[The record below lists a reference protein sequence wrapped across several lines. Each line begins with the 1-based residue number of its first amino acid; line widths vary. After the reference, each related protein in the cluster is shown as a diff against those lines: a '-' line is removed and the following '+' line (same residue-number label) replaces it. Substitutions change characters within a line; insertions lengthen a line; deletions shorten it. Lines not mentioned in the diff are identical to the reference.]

1 MKQRILH
8 IALLIALLQ
17 MVGCEE
23 KNPSGPKD
31 SVQLINPGNESNER
45 DNGSNNPGK
54 KHVIESRFRENAGA
68 NHEYASKEQENQDN
82 DYAYY
87 IPAEDL
93 EKQAMISSQHI
104 DQPMKSWKKSSGFRE
119 PYDLQEP
126 DFFRTGRTS
135 QEVFFTAVFDNDIFD
150 YTDYYYTNGIRLE
163 FYHPGISASPL
174 MQLLP
179 GLRNS
184 INYYGLTLSQNLY
197 TPRKLEDENIL
208 AGDRPFASYLTLG
221 HQKISL
227 SATSHRRLET
237 ELSLGIIGPASLG
250 GVAQD
255 AIHENEPLG
264 WVNQVGNDFVV
275 NYSVR
280 FDQGLYSGRN
290 LELAVIAGGQAG
302 TLYDNLMA
310 GVYLQLGRMNNR
322 YGSVFQ
328 TTGHQKPY
336 RNRVRYYFSI
346 DLKNKFIIYDAT
358 MQGGMFNQKSVYSLD
373 REQVNHYVFTG
384 TASLGLGLGRYSLE
398 AGQVFL
404 TPEFDGGRH
413 HLWFR
418 IKNIFYLD

>member
-1 MKQRILH
+1 MP
-8 IALLIALLQ
+8 
-17 MVGCEE
+17 V
-23 KNPSGPKD
+23 P
-31 SVQLINPGNESNER
+31 
-45 DNGSNNPGK
+45 
-54 KHVIESRFRENAGA
+54 
-68 NHEYASKEQENQDN
+68 
-82 DYAYY
+82 
-87 IPAEDL
+87 
-93 EKQAMISSQHI
+93 
-104 DQPMKSWKKSSGFRE
+104 
-119 PYDLQEP
+119 
-126 DFFRTGRTS
+126 T
-135 QEVFFTAVFDNDIFD
+135 
-150 YTDYYYTNGIRLE
+150 
-163 FYHPGISASPL
+163 
-174 MQLLP
+174 
-179 GLRNS
+179 
-184 INYYGLTLSQNLY
+184 
-197 TPRKLEDENIL
+197 DENIL